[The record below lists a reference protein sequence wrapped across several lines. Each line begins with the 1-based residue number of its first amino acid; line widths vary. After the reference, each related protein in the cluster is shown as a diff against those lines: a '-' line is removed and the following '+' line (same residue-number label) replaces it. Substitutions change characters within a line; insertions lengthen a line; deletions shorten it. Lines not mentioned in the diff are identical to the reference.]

1 MAVQSRKIASF
12 QMKNRH
18 MDVIFRTSF
27 SELVQF
33 CASALLSGGKVSD
46 VFRFFFLD
54 LARTKTRQAK
64 RIARMRVSLLTS
76 VDCALEFGSQGV
88 RAFGRSWVREFPTSM
103 ALQWK
108 SVRLRSSEVR

>member
-1 MAVQSRKIASF
+1 
-12 QMKNRH
+12 
-18 MDVIFRTSF
+18 MDVVFRTSF

-46 VFRFFFLD
+46 VFRLFFLD

-76 VDCALEFGSQGV
+76 VGCAEWNTHLGATTYYPDHTLTTAHEKYYGGIFAV
-88 RAFGRSWVREFPTSM
+88 T
-103 ALQWK
+103 
-108 SVRLRSSEVR
+108 

>member
-18 MDVIFRTSF
+18 MDVVFRTSF

-46 VFRFFFLD
+46 VFRLFFLD

-64 RIARMRVSLLTS
+64 RIARMRGVQICSEFNRFDQMCSDMVRFGQMWSDLTRFVQS
-76 VDCALEFGSQGV
+76 
-88 RAFGRSWVREFPTSM
+88 
-103 ALQWK
+103 
-108 SVRLRSSEVR
+108 